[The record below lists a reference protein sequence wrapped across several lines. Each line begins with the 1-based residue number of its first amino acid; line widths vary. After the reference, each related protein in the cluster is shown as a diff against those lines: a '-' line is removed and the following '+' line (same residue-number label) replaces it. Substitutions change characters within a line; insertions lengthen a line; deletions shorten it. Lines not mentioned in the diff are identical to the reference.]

1 MYHHRLI
8 QFAVVFHPCLLETSV
23 AETEMTMEIMIA
35 DVSLLITDDTTNAD
49 VMNPLTTDIIMTVAA
64 NLVLLIITT
73 MTAVANLM
81 IIMKI
86 SADVMTGLN
95 QETAD
100 NLYYCSP
107 LKRAVFYY
115 YLTLYP
121 PSRGIIAP
129 VMYAEASDAR

>member
-1 MYHHRLI
+1 
-8 QFAVVFHPCLLETSV
+8 
-23 AETEMTMEIMIA
+23 MTMEIMIA

-115 YLTLYP
+115 YLTP
-121 PSRGIIAP
+121 KI
-129 VMYAEASDAR
+129 

>member
-1 MYHHRLI
+1 
-8 QFAVVFHPCLLETSV
+8 
-23 AETEMTMEIMIA
+23 MTMEIMIA

-107 LKRAVFYY
+107 LKRAVF
-115 YLTLYP
+115 
-121 PSRGIIAP
+121 
-129 VMYAEASDAR
+129 